1 MLGTRDGRAEKPVST
16 QRRDRHSVRDKFVQ
30 SLRAT
35 QRGCEDENLVC
46 DLTSV
51 SLSVCVC
58 LHMFVVGET
67 ACAYVSAPVW
77 MPACVCVST
86 IRCMWVHVSM

>member
-1 MLGTRDGRAEKPVST
+1 MLGTQDGRAGKPVST
-16 QRRDRHSVRDKFVQ
+16 QRRDRYSVRDKFVQ

-35 QRGCEDENLVC
+35 QRGCEDGNLVC

-51 SLSVCVC
+51 SLSVC
-58 LHMFVVGET
+58 LHVFVVGET

-77 MPACVCVST
+77 MPAWVCVST
-86 IRCMWVHVSM
+86 IRCMWVRVST